1 MKVVVNSLAV
11 PSCRQGGAGFYTST
25 LVDGLS
31 RAQGIDC
38 TVLAST
44 QVAGEL
50 EELAP
55 AATAI
60 PVPARSMA
68 NPLKVANQ
76 AMAVRRPWTLDL
88 GYGGTAPAADV
99 THWPIAFM
107 NGPPPKHPSARVLTI
122 HDLQHEYFPQFF
134 SRHDRLLRRLRWR
147 PSARA
152 ADHILT
158 ISEFSRRTICERF
171 GVPENKITSVPLATR
186 RTLAVDADH
195 VTLPGGLDDLHAPWI
210 IYPASP
216 LPAKNHDLL
225 LAALALHRE
234 RFSDDLRLILIG
246 PTQHSW
252 TSIEQ
257 TIFKRRLEGQVMRFG
272 HVNEAMLTAL
282 YQRSTGLIFPSL
294 FEGFGLPLLEA
305 MSAGCPVAFSNAG
318 SLPEIAAS
326 VGRVFS
332 PNDIEQIAD
341 TLGWLVHLTPNERS
355 RQIAGGRER
364 AGTFSLQRL
373 VDGTRTVYEQ
383 ATSAKG

>member
-25 LVDGLS
+25 LIDGLS
-31 RAQGIDC
+31 RADGIEC
-38 TVLAST
+38 TALASA
-44 QVAGEL
+44 QVASEL
-50 EELAP
+50 GELAP
-55 AATAI
+55 SA
-60 PVPARSMA
+60 
-68 NPLKVANQ
+68 KVAIAPQRSQAMPVRALNQ
-76 AMAVRRPWTLDL
+76 AVAVRQPWTLDL
-88 GYGGTAPAADV
+88 GFGGSAPEADL

-107 NGPPPKHPSARVLTI
+107 NAPTTRHSGARVLTI
-122 HDLQHEYFPQFF
+122 HDLQHEFFPEFF
-134 SRHDRLLRRLRWR
+134 SRRDRLLRRLRWR
-147 PSARA
+147 PSAHA

-171 GVPENKITSVPLATR
+171 DVPEHKITSVPLATR
-186 RTLAVDADH
+186 KTLATNVDH
-195 VTLPGGLDDLHAPWI
+195 VTLPGGLEELSAPWV

-216 LPAKNHDLL
+216 LPAKNHNLL

-234 RFSDDLRLILIG
+234 RSKDDLRLVLIG

-252 TSIEQ
+252 TSIER
-257 TIFKRRLEGQVMRFG
+257 TIAEQGLEEQVVRFG
-272 HVNEAMLTAL
+272 HVSEAMLTAL
-282 YQRSTGLIFPSL
+282 YERSTGLIFPSL

-332 PNDIEQIAD
+332 PSDVEQIAD
-341 TLGWLVHLTPNERS
+341 TLDWLVHLTPEERS
-355 RQIAGGRER
+355 RQIAAGRER

-373 VDGTRTVYEQ
+373 VDGTRAAYEL
-383 ATSAKG
+383 ASAANS